1 MHVKI
6 NVIFSLNCDQY
17 FLNQN
22 CVYFELMSFE
32 ELPSA
37 IMMKKLFVFTSNS
50 HQVLIVNF
58 MLNTQFPVHNFFH
71 NKMLENNI

>member
-32 ELPSA
+32 ELQSA
-37 IMMKKLFVFTSNS
+37 IMVRKTYMHMSKS
-50 HQVLIVNF
+50 HKVLIVIF
-58 MLNTQFPVHNFFH
+58 YFFLFFILKFPVL
-71 NKMLENNI
+71 KLEL